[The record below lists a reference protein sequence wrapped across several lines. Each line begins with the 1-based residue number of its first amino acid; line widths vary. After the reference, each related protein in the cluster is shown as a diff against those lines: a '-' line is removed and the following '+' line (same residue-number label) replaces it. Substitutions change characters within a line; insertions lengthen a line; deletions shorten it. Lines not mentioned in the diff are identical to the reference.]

1 MFHSRLSE
9 NRARR
14 HFRSAWFFNTI
25 RREPSFLDGLANEAN
40 RPLRPFLIVASAEG
54 MRHKRSFASLH
65 RLRGNRRLSARVQ
78 VGGTTAL
85 GRSRILAEG
94 VERLLYRLPQLPCRR
109 QGVDELVR
117 ADEGDMALPRAGPA
131 EPGDSFAAKVF
142 DLDERARR
150 GAPADGAALRARAK
164 GIERHEPR
172 VEGGEPREGFRIEAR
187 A

>member
-65 RLRGNRRLSARVQ
+65 RLRGNRRLNARVY
-78 VGGTTAL
+78 VGGSTAL
-85 GRSRILAEG
+85 GRGRILGED
-94 VERLLYRLPQLPCRR
+94 VERLLYRLPQLSCRR

-117 ADEGDMALPRAGPA
+117 PDEGGVAFPGSRAA
-131 EPGDSFAAKVF
+131 EPRDPFAAKVL
-142 DLDERARR
+142 DLDERA
-150 GAPADGAALRARAK
+150 
-164 GIERHEPR
+164 
-172 VEGGEPREGFRIEAR
+172 
-187 A
+187 